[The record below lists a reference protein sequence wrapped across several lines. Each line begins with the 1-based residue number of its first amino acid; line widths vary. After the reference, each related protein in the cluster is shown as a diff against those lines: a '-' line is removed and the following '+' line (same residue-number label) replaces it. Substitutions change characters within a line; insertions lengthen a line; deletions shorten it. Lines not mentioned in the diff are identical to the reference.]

1 MEPRELW
8 ERNTLLAEA
17 FCSTDDRVRE
27 AQAVMDEAL
36 ASRTRTLAAFAVTVG
51 SDAAVADLMGLNERE
66 VRVARRT
73 VGKED
78 ARIVAD
84 QLLSPPA
91 ETSPH
96 PPEPAA
102 VAPPA
107 GRPAQP
113 PAAPPATGQ
122 ATGPATGQ
130 AAVPTA
136 VPPSGNEP
144 LTGAAWAKMPQPR
157 PETPPPGRPP
167 LMEQQPSGERVA
179 WTAGMDSVLLWSWES
194 DLDLQTVATELGL
207 SSKELL
213 LRAQMLASEGRLT
226 PKTPAYDVSQSGRH
240 RRHDTLQYP
249 VVPDS
254 PETLYMSSSP
264 YG

>member
-1 MEPRELW
+1 MESRELW
-8 ERNTLLAEA
+8 ERNSLLAEA
-17 FCSTDDRVRE
+17 FCSRDDRVRE
-27 AQAVMDEAL
+27 AQAVMDEAV
-36 ASRTRTLAAFAVTVG
+36 ASRTRTLAAFAITVG

-84 QLLSPPA
+84 QLLSAPA

-96 PPEPAA
+96 SPPPTA

-107 GRPAQP
+107 AMPVQ
-113 PAAPPATGQ
+113 ATTPVPVAGDEQ
-122 ATGPATGQ
+122 ATG
-130 AAVPTA
+130 AAR
-136 VPPSGNEP
+136 
-144 LTGAAWAKMPQPR
+144 AKMPQPR
-157 PETPPPGRPP
+157 PESVPPSRPP
-167 LMEQQPSGERVA
+167 LMDQAPAEEQVV

-194 DLDLQTVATELGL
+194 GLDLQTVAEELGL

-213 LRAQMLASEGRLT
+213 LRAQLLAAEGRLT
-226 PKTPAYDVSQSGRH
+226 PKVPAYDVSQSGRH
-240 RRHDTLQYP
+240 RRHNTMPYP

-264 YG
+264 YP

>member
-1 MEPRELW
+1 MESRELW
-8 ERNTLLAEA
+8 ERNSLLAEA
-17 FCSTDDRVRE
+17 FCSRDDRVRE
-27 AQAVMDEAL
+27 AQAVMDEAV

-91 ETSPH
+91 ETSPRS
-96 PPEPAA
+96 P
-102 VAPPA
+102 
-107 GRPAQP
+107 R
-113 PAAPPATGQ
+113 
-122 ATGPATGQ
+122 
-130 AAVPTA
+130 PTA
-136 VPPSGNEP
+136 VPPP
-144 LTGAAWAKMPQPR
+144 AAMPAQPTAPVPASSDEQPAEAVWAKMPQPR
-157 PETPPPGRPP
+157 LESVPPVRPP
-167 LMEQQPSGERVA
+167 LMEQASAVEQVV

-194 DLDLQTVATELGL
+194 GLDLQTVAEELGL

-213 LRAQMLASEGRLT
+213 LRAQLLAAEGRLT
-226 PKTPAYDVSQSGRH
+226 PKAPAYEVSQSGRH
-240 RRHDTLQYP
+240 RRHDTMAYP

-264 YG
+264 YA

>member
-1 MEPRELW
+1 MESRELW
-8 ERNTLLAEA
+8 ERNSLLAEA
-17 FCSTDDRVRE
+17 FCSRDDRVRE
-27 AQAVMDEAL
+27 AQAVMDEAV
-36 ASRTRTLAAFAVTVG
+36 ASRTRTLAAFAITVG

-91 ETSPH
+91 ETSPQ
-96 PPEPAA
+96 PPETAPVPPPAA
-102 VAPPA
+102 M
-107 GRPAQP
+107 PAQP
-113 PAAPPATGQ
+113 TAPVPASAPSDERP
-122 ATGPATGQ
+122 PE
-130 AAVPTA
+130 TA
-136 VPPSGNEP
+136 R
-144 LTGAAWAKMPQPR
+144 AQMPHPR
-157 PETPPPGRPP
+157 PESAPPSRPP
-167 LMEQQPSGERVA
+167 LTEQTSTGAQVV

-194 DLDLQTVATELGL
+194 GLDLQTVAEELGL

-213 LRAQMLASEGRLT
+213 LRAQRLAAEGRLA
-226 PKTPAYDVSQSGRH
+226 PKAPAYDVSQSGRH
-240 RRHDTLQYP
+240 RRHNTMPYP

-264 YG
+264 YT